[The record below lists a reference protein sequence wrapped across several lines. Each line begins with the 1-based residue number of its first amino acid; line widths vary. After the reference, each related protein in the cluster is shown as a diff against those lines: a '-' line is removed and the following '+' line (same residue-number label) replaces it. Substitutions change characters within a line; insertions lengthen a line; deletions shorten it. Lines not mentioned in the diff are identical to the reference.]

1 MTESDSA
8 GGPSLLCR
16 VGGGG
21 ETVASIPTGSDSR
34 SPIVARPDL
43 RGIARS
49 VGARSGPFRQ
59 GRRGA
64 RRASGGFL
72 GAVRARSQRGGR
84 RLGAIR
90 LVGFVWSGGRLLAA
104 PVIATLED
112 RADAQAARR
121 VGGTIY
127 ASTLAKVA
135 LLQPLFHQAAEA
147 FQDREI
153 LELDR
158 TGNERAWDGRL
169 SSSNLFG
176 FFRLF

>member
-1 MTESDSA
+1 
-8 GGPSLLCR
+8 
-16 VGGGG
+16 
-21 ETVASIPTGSDSR
+21 
-34 SPIVARPDL
+34 
-43 RGIARS
+43 
-49 VGARSGPFRQ
+49 
-59 GRRGA
+59 
-64 RRASGGFL
+64 
-72 GAVRARSQRGGR
+72 
-84 RLGAIR
+84 
-90 LVGFVWSGGRLLAA
+90 
-104 PVIATLED
+104 VIATLED